1 MKITTPAVMCIHNR
15 TSLQS
20 FTIVLQTNGKPDRK
34 PIPCNSASRK
44 EGCVNVNEHFVDI
57 YAENMI
63 ISHSGTPQLFLK
75 TTACVIFCTESI
87 EDISNCVTYM

>member
-1 MKITTPAVMCIHNR
+1 MTSMKITTPAIMCIHNR

-44 EGCVNVNEHFVDI
+44 EGCVNVNGHFVDI
-57 YAENMI
+57 YAENYAYFLLRNTAI
-63 ISHSGTPQLFLK
+63 ISENKGLCNLLYRIDRLGYF
-75 TTACVIFCTESI
+75 
-87 EDISNCVTYM
+87 